1 MNKKEDFKYLIREFH
16 STEIPEVCERSLDV
30 PLMPKKIITIYG
42 PRRSGKSFYFY
53 TLINKLT
60 GQNIAI
66 DRILYINFEDD
77 RILPLNFKELEALLE
92 AYYELYPDNKNNE
105 IFIFFDEIQ
114 NIENWEI
121 FVRRIYD
128 KEKVRIFITG
138 SSSRLLSKEIATSL
152 RGRTISFA
160 LYPLDFKEFLKF
172 KGVAL
177 EKNFAYSPQRFKI
190 KKLLEE
196 YVRFGGFPEVVLE
209 ENVILKEKILDEY
222 FKFLIYRDIAE
233 RFSIEN
239 MQLLFDLLKFLFT
252 NIANLLSINS
262 YYHSVKQSLP
272 VSRDTIN
279 QYLSFIQETEHI
291 FLCPLFSY
299 SLKTQRFNPKKI
311 ICIDNGLRNVVAFRF
326 SEDKGRLVENLIGNV
341 LRKENE
347 EIYYWKNKGEV
358 DFVFKEDSKLWAI
371 NVTCTDKIEQR
382 EINSLLDFKKY
393 FSNTERLILL
403 TKEIYKK
410 ESGIEFIPLWRW
422 ILENI

>member
-1 MNKKEDFKYLIREFH
+1 MNKKEDFKYLIKEFH
-16 STEIPEVCERSLDV
+16 TAKIPEVFERTLEV
-30 PLMPKKIITIYG
+30 PLIPKKIITIYG

-53 TLINKLT
+53 SLINKLY
-60 GQNIAI
+60 GQGIAI
-66 DRILYINFEDD
+66 DRILYLNFEDD
-77 RILPLNFKELEALLE
+77 RILPLNFKELEAILE
-92 AYYELYPDNKNNE
+92 AYYELYPDNRNKDK
-105 IFIFFDEIQ
+105 FIFLDEIQ
-114 NIENWEI
+114 SIENWEI

-128 KEKVRIFITG
+128 KEKAHIFITG

-160 LYPLDFKEFLKF
+160 LHPLDFKEFLKF
-172 KGVAL
+172 KEVTL
-177 EKNFAYSPQRFKI
+177 EKDYVYSPQRFKI
-190 KKLLEE
+190 KNLLEE
-196 YVRFGGFPEVVLE
+196 YVHFGGFPEVVLE

-222 FKFLIYRDIAE
+222 FKSLIYRDIAE

-252 NIANLLSINS
+252 NIANLMSINS

-299 SLKTQRFNPKKI
+299 SLKTQQFNAKKI

-326 SEDKGRLVENLIGNV
+326 SEDRGRLVENLIGNV

-347 EIYYWKNKGEV
+347 EVYYWRNKGEV
-358 DFVFKEDSKLWAI
+358 DFVFKEDNKLWAI
-371 NVTCTDKIEQR
+371 NATYTDKIEQR
-382 EINSLLDFKKY
+382 EINSLLEFKKY
-393 FSNTERLILL
+393 FSKTERLIIV
-403 TKEIYKK
+403 TKDIYKK
-410 ESGIEFIPLWRW
+410 ESDIEFIPLWRW
-422 ILENI
+422 ILESR